1 MTLGRG
7 RPWRGGS
14 GEVLWEDTRAELCVC
29 DGEVQ
34 VLCKIAVR
42 EHRECSCVA
51 LEGSGTALHCGC

>member
-1 MTLGRG
+1 MEKCCWRTLGQ
-7 RPWRGGS
+7 S
-14 GEVLWEDTRAELCVC
+14 SVQ

-42 EHRECSCVA
+42 EHREHCSVA